1 MGPGTLREVLGN
13 ITTLED
19 PRLLVSGATMDDAG
33 VYQLTEEL
41 ALVQTV
47 DFFTPMVDDP
57 YLFGQIAAANALS
70 DVYAMGGKPL
80 TAMNIAAFPV
90 NTMDLGILRE
100 ILRGGADKLKE
111 ARTLLVGGHTVEDQE
126 PKYGLAVTGV
136 VHPKEIWTNRG
147 GQPGDSLVLTKPLGT
162 GIISTALKGEM
173 AGKESLEEAVRSMTA
188 LNDAAAAAAREIG
201 VHACTDVTGFGLLGH
216 LYEMM
221 TPEIGM
227 EIIWPQV
234 PLLPGT
240 KDYASWGLVP
250 AGARRNLKYLA
261 DVVEREKG
269 ISDIALDILA
279 DPQTSGGLLLA
290 VPSGQASRLV
300 KALHERGVAAAQVI
314 GSVTEEHPGK
324 ILVKGW

>member
-1 MGPGTLREVLGN
+1 MGPGTLREVLST
-13 ITTLED
+13 ITTVED
-19 PRLLVSGATMDDAG
+19 PHLLVSGSTMDDAA
-33 VYQLTEEL
+33 VYQLTDDL

-80 TAMNIAAFPV
+80 TAMNIVAFPV

-100 ILRGGADKLKE
+100 ILRGGADKVKE
-111 ARTLLVGGHTVEDQE
+111 AEALLVGGHTVEDEE
-126 PKYGLAVTGV
+126 PKYGLAVTGI
-136 VHPKEIWTNRG
+136 VHPREIWTNRG
-147 GQPGDSLVLTKPLGT
+147 AKPGDCLVLTKPLGT

-173 AGKESLEEAVRSMTA
+173 AGKESVDEAVRWMVT
-188 LNDAAAAAAREIG
+188 LNNVAAEVAREIG

-221 TPEIGM
+221 TPDIGF
-227 EIIWPQV
+227 EVIWPQV
-234 PLLPGT
+234 PLITGT
-240 KDYASWGLVP
+240 RDYASWGLVP
-250 AGARRNLKYLA
+250 AGARRNLKYLQ

-269 ISDIALDILA
+269 ISDIAMDILA

-290 VPSGQASRLV
+290 VASEKAQGLV
-300 KALHERGVAAAQVI
+300 TALQERGVGAAQVI
-314 GSVTEEHPGK
+314 GHVTEEHPGK